1 MRPLDEVKDIFCSRK
16 DLSVARC
23 ARKCEQLLQSMYQ
36 EVYGNHTP
44 MPSFVG
50 TPMQPHNKQTAS
62 TNDVFLSANE
72 EEEEE
77 DAMTASALRVKTTPR
92 KRIST
97 RFLSANEEEE
107 EEVTMTASA
116 LRVKTTPR
124 KRSSTRKRITTS
136 IYSPPEN
143 RSPKKKKRLSIAE
156 EGLLVEVEKRGL
168 DGLDVENELSSAVK
182 KVLSKRKRKQ
192 PARFDTE
199 FSDFSNQRTTQDESD
214 EKIVELDE
222 KSSAA
227 ELVVQDSND
236 DAGVEEDV
244 ERDSEDEESDPET
257 EAIEAEVGLL
267 VGVEKS
273 IEKAR
278 NEHSEKAQR
287 DQIDAMSNDEES
299 MRQPVA
305 APQKR
310 KKWTEQETHSLKV
323 S

>member
-1 MRPLDEVKDIFCSRK
+1 LSFFEKSGNGKTLPQMRPLDEVKDIFCSRK

-97 RFLSANEEEE
+97 R
-107 EEVTMTASA
+107 
-116 LRVKTTPR
+116 
-124 KRSSTRKRITTS
+124 KRITTS

-143 RSPKKKKRLSIAE
+143 GSPKKKKRLSIAE